1 MVGLVDD
8 DKVDYRASPVRTHL
22 QMTPSE
28 EHVLPER
35 QQVLEEY
42 EQAAWKSNRQS
53 ALRTSEREVPRSL
66 DPIVSV

>member
-1 MVGLVDD
+1 MDD

-35 QQVLEEY
+35 RQVLEEY
-42 EQAAWKSNRQS
+42 EQAAWKSNRRRASYGQ
-53 ALRTSEREVPRSL
+53 A
-66 DPIVSV
+66 SVKSHEASTR